1 LPRPHGGAEGYS
13 RISKDPDRNE
23 TLRLAARPDMEKQ
36 IAEVMNTW
44 VKERNEKRIDDL
56 LSSTTGTPICYPRTG
71 VQFVHDVVELCSL
84 LV

>member
-1 LPRPHGGAEGYS
+1 
-13 RISKDPDRNE
+13 
-23 TLRLAARPDMEKQ
+23 MEKQ

-56 LSSTTGTPICYPRTG
+56 LSSTTGTPICCPRTG